1 MTMLDLWYFSA
12 KSFKNFAGG
21 KDNFSAIAGAITS
34 ITKTF
39 HVQAISNLFWC
50 IWTIDNMP
58 LYYLFLY
65 AFLYDILADAHLE
78 GPVTILHSLLVNWFH
93 VFFNLF

>member
-1 MTMLDLWYFSA
+1 MTMLSLWYFSA

-21 KDNFSAIAGAITS
+21 KDNFSAIVGAITN

-39 HVQAISNLFWC
+39 HDQAIFNMFWQ

-58 LYYLFLY
+58 WYYVLTLIY
-65 AFLYDILADAHLE
+65 L
-78 GPVTILHSLLVNWFH
+78 SL
-93 VFFNLF
+93 